1 LPTSGGLTSLPPVRV
16 TEVLLAVAAA
26 VDELGG
32 TVTVPYATWG
42 LTATRTN
49 IEP

>member
-1 LPTSGGLTSLPPVRV
+1 MAALG
-16 TEVLLAVAAA
+16 AA

-42 LTATRTN
+42 LTATRTDSPPHSRN
-49 IEP
+49 G